1 MKKNSKTNFQ
11 NSKAF
16 TLAEVLVTIGIIG
29 VVAAMTLPSVIS
41 HYKKKVLLEQFR
53 VAYSLLQQAY
63 LKIELDLGY
72 TPACF
77 YWRKNPYPTVICTKH
92 DEYGACKQ
100 YTLPDGSPLPK
111 DYNGGFTECS
121 FLYNT
126 LEKELQVVQK
136 CENKA
141 YEKGCIPKYEG
152 NDTIQKQ
159 YNPDISEEEAASQTS
174 SIGGYR
180 QKNILERNPAYVF
193 KNGMIMSLFSISNP
207 MFLLDIN
214 GKSGP
219 NKWGYDVFPFTIRSD
234 GHHGL
239 KLEGSTYTVEKG
251 GVSTSEMI
259 KNMNRKYSDK

>member
-63 LKIELDLGY
+63 LKITADWGY
-72 TPACF
+72 TPNCY
-77 YWRKNPYPTVICTKH
+77 YWEKNPYGSVICANSDERGGCTKWSF
-92 DEYGACKQ
+92 
-100 YTLPDGSPLPK
+100 PDGSPLPE

-121 FLYNT
+121 FLYDT

-159 YNPDISEEEAASQTS
+159 YNPDISEEEAASQTY
-174 SIGGYR
+174 GTAGYR
-180 QKNILERNPAYVF
+180 QKNILEKNPTYVF
-193 KNGMIMSLFSISNP
+193 KNGMIMSLYSISNP

-219 NKWGYDVFPFTIRSD
+219 NKWGYDVFPFTIKSD

-239 KLEGSTYTVEKG
+239 KLEGSTFTVEKD
-251 GVSTSEMI
+251 GVSTQKMI
-259 KNMNRKYSDK
+259 ENMNRKYSDK